1 MIRYALISLFVLL
14 CACIA
19 IYAVWTV
26 RVSKTRSDELLEAF
40 KKTDQSLQRTNDS
53 LQKLASTGAFKKDS
67 FHLPEVELAIRA
79 NAIFVCIDS
88 IKHALVILANKN
100 TAASFSYPDTAK
112 LLYLK
117 TNLQHYNSFIQQ
129 HFSHKPGIKP
139 ADLVDVDDVKTG
151 AKPIPWEVNYFQN
164 TTVLSVITVLTY
176 IDTQVQKLQHKATR

>member
-1 MIRYALISLFVLL
+1 ML

-19 IYAVWTV
+19 IYAIWTL

-40 KKTDQSLQRTNDS
+40 KKTDQSLQRSNDS

-88 IKHALVILANKN
+88 IKHDLIVLANKN
-100 TAASFSYPDTAK
+100 TAASFSYPDTAR

-117 TNLQHYNSFIQQ
+117 NNLQHYNSFIQQ
-129 HFSHKPGIKP
+129 HFAHKPAIRP
-139 ADLVDVDDVKTG
+139 ADLVRIDDEKIG
-151 AKPIPWEVNYFQN
+151 AKPIPWEVHYFQN

-176 IDTQVQKLQHKATR
+176 VDTQVQKLQHKATR

>member
-1 MIRYALISLFVLL
+1 ML
-14 CACIA
+14 CACIV
-19 IYAVWTV
+19 IYAIWTV
-26 RVSKTRSDELLEAF
+26 RVSRTRSDELPDAF
-40 KKTDQSLQRTNDS
+40 RKTDQSLQRSNDS

-88 IKHALVILANKN
+88 IKHDLVVLANKSN
-100 TAASFSYPDTAK
+100 ATSFSYPDTAR

-117 TNLQHYNSFIQQ
+117 TILQHYNSFIQQ
-129 HFSHKPGIKP
+129 HFPHKPGIKP

-151 AKPIPWEVNYFQN
+151 AKPVPWEVHYFQN

-176 IDTQVQKLQHKATR
+176 IDTQVQKLQHKAMR